1 DYSSCC
7 LTGQPGLGFCPARRR
22 ARRDE
27 RRKTVLLSGYVG
39 YVKGRRPDL
48 DRQHLSVD
56 LSTVNFVAEAIPLP
70 GAIERLTQRRVYRDR
85 RLAIIQIT
93 LEEGQFLR
101 GDENDSQGFTLLPRV
116 FQLQQ
121 RPVSEAQRFGRFRSG
136 LRPGPPQQVVQLAEL
151 ALDDLGVHL

>member
-1 DYSSCC
+1 MTMRAARASVTANPQAPALRTSGAIPVSCTLILERQGDYSSCC

-56 LSTVNFVAEAIPLP
+56 LSTVNFIAEAIPLP
-70 GAIERLTQRRVYRDR
+70 GAIERLTERRVYRDR

-93 LEEGQFLR
+93 L
-101 GDENDSQGFTLLPRV
+101 
-116 FQLQQ
+116 
-121 RPVSEAQRFGRFRSG
+121 
-136 LRPGPPQQVVQLAEL
+136 
-151 ALDDLGVHL
+151 